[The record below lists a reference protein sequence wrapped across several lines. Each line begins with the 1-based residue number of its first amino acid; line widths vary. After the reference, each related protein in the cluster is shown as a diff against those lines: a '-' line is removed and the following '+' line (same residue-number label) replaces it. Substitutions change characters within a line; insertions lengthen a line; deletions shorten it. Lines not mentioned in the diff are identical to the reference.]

1 MDAHNLESRFG
12 HLCTADPL
20 CLMAND
26 PTKEMGQVG
35 DCPLDCD
42 NLWGAK
48 TDTKKKR
55 CSSRGGKRTRDD
67 NRTTV
72 ISCYRGGRLRN
83 RTESVAST
91 TCHATRA
98 HTESGTT
105 AMTATHWDCET
116 RRGCWMGVQGEANAL
131 SFLGARNGWGSRGGL
146 KLSSPSSSSSS

>member
-1 MDAHNLESRFG
+1 MHRRPFVSNGKRSNKRNGTGRRLSTR
-12 HLCTADPL
+12 LRQL
-20 CLMAND
+20 
-26 PTKEMGQVG
+26 VG
-35 DCPLDCD
+35 RK
-42 NLWGAK
+42 NRHQ
-48 TDTKKKR
+48 KKR